1 MPSLFSPAHRPR
13 ACASPHALAHGCA
26 LVLGGALAFAL
37 AACHREADE
46 PPSPPVPVRC
56 APTQTAPV
64 DDTLSLRGRVAT
76 PPGGDLSVAS
86 QVQGRVVEVVA
97 REGQHIA
104 RGDVVARIDDVPT
117 RDALRQAE
125 ANLDQAKAAELNANT
140 TLDRTRALVGRGI
153 AAKQELEDAVA
164 RAEAAKANVAAGTA
178 GVDLARRTLGRVEV
192 RSSFEGVV
200 TRVWRGPGA
209 LVDGTAATPIVQLA
223 ASGGTEFV
231 AETTAEELVAVKEGQ
246 PVKGALLEG
255 QATFEG
261 VVRVRA
267 TALDPT
273 TGLGSV
279 RIAIQEASTDLPLG
293 AFGRAVVVTGHRD
306 AVLQVPEE
314 AVRGAVSDGTEVVVC
329 NDGKAAVRVVHTGWR
344 DGKHVEVTEGLDGGE
359 RVAIDH
365 VLGLE
370 DGTEIAEAK

>member
-1 MPSLFSPAHRPR
+1 
-13 ACASPHALAHGCA
+13 
-26 LVLGGALAFAL
+26 
-37 AACHREADE
+37 
-46 PPSPPVPVRC
+46 
-56 APTQTAPV
+56 
-64 DDTLSLRGRVAT
+64 
-76 PPGGDLSVAS
+76 
-86 QVQGRVVEVVA
+86 VVEVIA

-153 AAKQELEDAVA
+153 AAKQELEDSVA

-178 GVDLARRTLGRVEV
+178 AVDLARRTLGRVDV

-200 TRVWRGPGA
+200 TRIWRGPGA

-231 AETTAEELVAVKEGQ
+231 AETTAEELVSIKEGQ
-246 PVKGALLEG
+246 LAKGALLEG

-261 VVRVRA
+261 AVRVRA
-267 TALDPT
+267 TALDPN
-273 TGLGSV
+273 TGLGTV
-279 RIAIQEASTDLPLG
+279 RIVISNESADLPLG

-306 AVLQVPEE
+306 GVLGVPEQ
-314 AVRGAVSDGTEVVVC
+314 AVRGAVADGTEVVVC
-329 NDGKAAVRVVHTGWR
+329 KDGKAAVRVVKTGWR
-344 DGKHVEVTEGLDGGE
+344 DAKRVEVTEGLDAGE
-359 RVAIDH
+359 RVAVDH
-365 VLGLE
+365 VLGLGE
-370 DGTEIAEAK
+370 GVDIAEAK